1 MTFAEKLL
9 LLRKSAALS
18 QEELAEKLDVSRQA
32 VSRWEMGTA
41 MPDSLNL
48 LEISRLFN
56 VSADYLLRDE
66 IERDEEIPA
75 VKKMQSIMDAR
86 RNRENAFLVSFTLL
100 ALTFVFSLA
109 SWFRGVGFFGI
120 LSCTVLQAALIVG
133 FELGFRRQINPSAE
147 ALSYRRKFRL
157 ACAWLCTFAPSCVLC
172 CLLDFAAQ
180 LIFRNQLWWSP
191 YMNPLLRYYFPPLFL
206 ALPASIITFFILK
219 KKK

>member
-9 LLRKSAALS
+9 LLRKSATLS
-18 QEELAEKLDVSRQA
+18 QEDLAEKLNVSRQA

-41 MPDSLNL
+41 MPDSPNL

-75 VKKMQSIMDAR
+75 VKKMQSAMDAH
-86 RNRENAFLVSFTLL
+86 RNRETTFLVSFTLL
-100 ALTFVFSLA
+100 ALSLVFSLA
-109 SWFRGVGFFGI
+109 CWFNGLGFFAI
-120 LSCTVLQAALIVG
+120 LSCCILQAALVVG
-133 FELGFRRQINPSAE
+133 FELGFRRQITPSAE
-147 ALSYRRKFRL
+147 ALAFRRKLRL
-157 ACAWLCTFAPSCVLC
+157 ACTWLCTFAPACTLFC
-172 CLLDFAAQ
+172 ILDFAAQ
-180 LIFRNQLWWSP
+180 IIFRNQRWWSP
-191 YMNPLLRYYFPPLFL
+191 YMNPLLRYYFPPLFI

>member
-32 VSRWEMGTA
+32 VSRWEMGAA

-75 VKKMQSIMDAR
+75 VKKMQDSLDAH
-86 RNRENAFLVSFTLL
+86 RNRETAFLVSLTLL
-100 ALTFVFSLA
+100 SLSFVLSLA
-109 SWFRGVGFFGI
+109 SWFRGLGFFAI
-120 LSCTVLQAALIVG
+120 LGCMVLQAALITG
-133 FELGFRRQINPSAE
+133 FELGFKRQGTPCAE
-147 ALSYRRKFRL
+147 AVAFRRKFHL
-157 ACAWLCTFAPSCVLC
+157 SCAWLCSFAPACALF
-172 CLLDFAAQ
+172 CLLDFMAQ

-191 YMNPLLRYYFPPLFL
+191 YMNPLLRYYFPPLFI
-206 ALPASIITFFILK
+206 ALPASLISFFILK